1 VRASAFRIGTLLV
14 MSAVRRVLRSREPL
28 APQLQQHRGG
38 SGRRGGFRGGRID
51 SANAWPARAA
61 HPGTG
66 IASVPEFTIIFEE
79 FEINAEY
86 IAYAEHFGSPSCP
99 DPPCKPDPPR

>member
-1 VRASAFRIGTLLV
+1 VLFGESCGPASPSPLNCNSTVVDPGVGEGLEGAASTLPTPGL
-14 MSAVRRVLRSREPL
+14 P
-28 APQLQQHRGG
+28 
-38 SGRRGGFRGGRID
+38 GRLT
-51 SANAWPARAA
+51 
-61 HPGTG
+61 PGTG